1 MAGLGDSAVVVH
13 YPRGNIYFDRDLQ
26 VLADASIGVLLV
38 QQRRGGAFFKPKC
51 QCCRC
56 YTLLRRI
63 HRGEGGGA
71 EITDTCGRLGLL
83 VNSCDAPFSL
93 VVVPKTM
100 HDSG

>member
-13 YPRGNIYFDRDLQ
+13 YPRGNIYFDRDPQ
-26 VLADASIGVLLV
+26 VLAAASIGVLLV

-63 HRGEGGGA
+63 RRGEGGA
-71 EITDTCGRLGLL
+71 EITDICGRLGLL
-83 VNSCDAPFSL
+83 VAQSPL